1 MRFLPALLILFVIT
15 ACTQNPI
22 GNEETF
28 TATPDI
34 PIVETVEITPSPTQ
48 VPLQETVLMNP
59 RPISQCPDAPDI
71 RLIIQGRGRV
81 TDNNDTLNLR
91 SGPDVSFDILT
102 ALNPLDE
109 FTVIDG
115 PTCAGG
121 FSWFRIRFNTTI
133 GWIAEGDSEDYY
145 VEPHLSG

>member
-1 MRFLPALLILFVIT
+1 MRFLPALLILFAIT
-15 ACTQNPI
+15 ACTQDPI
-22 GNEETF
+22 SNGNMLTD
-28 TATPDI
+28 TPDA
-34 PIVETVEITPSPTQ
+34 PLVESVEITSSPTLMPIQEIVLISPQ
-48 VPLQETVLMNP
+48 VIN
-59 RPISQCPDAPDI
+59 QCSGAPDI

-115 PTCAGG
+115 PTCAGS
-121 FSWFRIRFNTTI
+121 FSWFRIRFNNTI